1 MTDSEFKLSC
11 MRIALEE
18 ARAAAAENEVPV
30 GAVLALGREILARD
44 HNRCM
49 QRGDYT
55 AHAEMLCM
63 QKAAPKRNGRLDG
76 CTLFVT
82 LEPCAMCTGAA
93 VNAKVERIVFGAPDP
108 KAGCCG
114 SVFNL
119 ADHCFL
125 FTVETEGGLL
135 ADECAALLTEF
146 FRKRR
151 SENRERKTAAGSS
164 GGPGS
169 PAR

>member
-1 MTDSEFKLSC
+1 MDERLKKECMLLALSEAETAFK
-11 MRIALEE
+11 
-18 ARAAAAENEVPV
+18 ENEVPV
-30 GAVLALGREILARD
+30 GAVLVRGGEILSHD

-63 QKAAPKRNGRLDG
+63 QAVSPRFHGRLDG
-76 CTLFVT
+76 CELVVT

-93 VNAKVERIVFGAPDP
+93 VNAKISRIIFGAYDP
-108 KAGCCG
+108 HSGCCG

-125 FTVETEGGLL
+125 YTVETEGGLMQE
-135 ADECAALLTEF
+135 ECAALLSRF
-146 FRKRR
+146 FRVRR
-151 SENRERKTAAGSS
+151 EENRMRRNA
-164 GGPGS
+164 S
-169 PAR
+169 PEEG